1 MVFFNPKTFI
11 TAIVFANIVLGR
23 QAQSAEEPKQSANV
37 IQINALIA
45 VKVALVGND
54 TDLSDDSNALRAIW
68 RSEFAKTW
76 SIRQDLAKRSGRMP
90 LDQTNVFMTRFDL
103 PSGRMIVSAT
113 STPSD
118 DCHSFS
124 NVGLSDNLLSCPVK
138 VAIIQE
144 NKFDIVYHD
153 NKFVF
158 SIGLGTG
165 GAFDNS
171 DTASQTSITFAPSQ
185 KILQSHLFSSPAPEM
200 KRSYKIDE
208 LQTINPDNVEIKLSY

>member
-1 MVFFNPKTFI
+1 MEYFNKKMLV
-11 TAIVFANIVLGR
+11 AALVFASIVLGR
-23 QAQSAEEPKQSANV
+23 QTHSAEEAKQPTN
-37 IQINALIA
+37 ITQINALIA

-54 TDLSDDSNALRAIW
+54 TDLGDDSNALRAIW
-68 RSEFAKTW
+68 RDEFAKTW
-76 SIRQDLAKRSGRMP
+76 SVRQDLAKRSGRTP
-90 LDQTNVFMTRFDL
+90 LAQTNVFMTKFEI

-118 DCHSFS
+118 DCSSFS
-124 NVGLSDNLLSCPVK
+124 NVGLPDNLLSCPMK
-138 VAIIQE
+138 VAIIQGNE
-144 NKFDIVYHD
+144 MDVVYND

-158 SIGLGTG
+158 SIGLGQG

-171 DTASQTSITFAPSQ
+171 DIESQTSITFEPSQ
-185 KILQSHLFSSPAPEM
+185 KILQSHLFAPPVPEI